1 MLILP
6 VLDIMRGEVVRAV
19 GGRRSEY
26 RPLVSQLTTSIKP
39 LDVMKA
45 IQERFGW
52 TQFYVADL
60 DAITGDRRVFRLNH
74 LPTSSQFWL
83 DAGVRTVADVVEIH
97 RPPVSQVVV
106 GSETLAS
113 LEEGRAIIETLG
125 PEKVTF
131 SLDLRNGQLIGAG
144 AGNWDDPASAAVE
157 LIAIGARRLIV
168 LDLARVGE
176 SDGPARDD
184 LCRKLIRRHPYVHV
198 FTGGGIRGVDDLRRL
213 SDIGVSGALIA
224 SALHDGRITP
234 EDLAS
239 VEA

>member
-6 VLDIMRGEVVRAV
+6 VLDILRGQVVGAV

-26 RPLVSQLTTSIKP
+26 RPLVSQLTASTEP
-39 LDVMKA
+39 LEVMKA
-45 IQERFGW
+45 IYEWFAW
-52 TQFYVADL
+52 AQFYVAEL
-60 DAITGDRRVFRLNH
+60 DAITGGRSVFDLHH
-74 LPTSSQFWL
+74 LPTTFQVWL
-83 DAGVRTVADVVEIH
+83 DAGIRTVAEVAEVH

-113 LEEGRAIIETLG
+113 PEEGRAIVETLG
-125 PEKVTF
+125 SEKVTF

-144 AGNWDDPASAAVE
+144 ARNWDNPESAAE
-157 LIAIGARRLIV
+157 SLIAVGARRLIV

-176 SDGPARDD
+176 REGPATDKV
-184 LCRKLIRRHPYVHV
+184 CRELIRRHPQVAV

-213 SDIGVSGALIA
+213 SDIGVTGALVA

-234 EDLAS
+234 EDVAGLP
-239 VEA
+239 